1 MTQSTLA
8 GEGVKKVPGT
18 GHALSVYTSTFYLR
32 GARPFQPYRESVF
45 AWYPGLV
52 T

>member
-18 GHALSVYTSTFYLR
+18 RHALSVYDLCCICVYNSTFTI
-32 GARPFQPYRESVF
+32 GEARPFQPYRE
-45 AWYPGLV
+45 
-52 T
+52 